1 MERDGERWRG
11 GGGEGWPPALCSV
24 TAPLLFC
31 AKVAKVLHRTAGP
44 SQTAPPGPRGGRYD
58 GDERLGAPAVRQTD
72 GRVTEGEDAAR
83 WGGAR
88 GMRAEE
94 EAECAELRSGNHRLF
109 RCWWGEGLE
118 IVSLRSGIAG
128 SADFQSDG

>member
-1 MERDGERWRG
+1 MERDGEGGKEGSGGDWEGG
-11 GGGEGWPPALCSV
+11 GGGEGWPPAPCSV

-72 GRVTEGEDAAR
+72 GRVTEGEDTAR
-83 WGGAR
+83 WG
-88 GMRAEE
+88 
-94 EAECAELRSGNHRLF
+94 
-109 RCWWGEGLE
+109 
-118 IVSLRSGIAG
+118 AG
-128 SADFQSDG
+128 G